1 MSFSA
6 LMGGVELV
14 EDYKRYKSI
23 HKCGFMKLFI
33 AYPEFRY
40 QLYYR
45 LRCNSKILK
54 ILLLPLKLSKGLNL
68 YIHCKDIEGGLYIEH
83 GFATIITCS
92 HIGKNCWINQQ
103 VTIGNSD
110 ASHCPYIGDNVS
122 IKAGAKIIG
131 DVTIGNDVI
140 VGANAVVVKDVPD
153 HSIVAG
159 VPARVIKTRNSV
171 DEPWVRVK

>member
-54 ILLLPLKLSKGLNL
+54 ILLLSNCSKLILQ
-68 YIHCKDIEGGLYIEH
+68 I
-83 GFATIITCS
+83 
-92 HIGKNCWINQQ
+92 
-103 VTIGNSD
+103 
-110 ASHCPYIGDNVS
+110 
-122 IKAGAKIIG
+122 
-131 DVTIGNDVI
+131 
-140 VGANAVVVKDVPD
+140 
-153 HSIVAG
+153 
-159 VPARVIKTRNSV
+159 
-171 DEPWVRVK
+171 

>member
-45 LRCNSKILK
+45 EGVSKLI
-54 ILLLPLKLSKGLNL
+54 
-68 YIHCKDIEGGLYIEH
+68 
-83 GFATIITCS
+83 F
-92 HIGKNCWINQQ
+92 
-103 VTIGNSD
+103 
-110 ASHCPYIGDNVS
+110 
-122 IKAGAKIIG
+122 
-131 DVTIGNDVI
+131 
-140 VGANAVVVKDVPD
+140 
-153 HSIVAG
+153 
-159 VPARVIKTRNSV
+159 
-171 DEPWVRVK
+171 